1 LGSRTIHP
9 HVFFETLASWSP
21 LLSICTL
28 RRRFGDPVATPLRW
42 TTVAAAFAGA
52 ALGSKA
58 LYWLEDPR
66 ATLQNV
72 HNPACLSGGKTIV
85 GALMGGWI
93 TVEVMKRY
101 IGFRTSTGD
110 LYAIPLAIGIAPR
123 RMGCFLTGLSDNT

>member
-1 LGSRTIHP
+1 MRA
-9 HVFFETLASWSP
+9 VFETLII
-21 LLSICTL
+21 LQTDYHMDRC
-28 RRRFGDPVATPLRW
+28 R
-42 TTVAAAFAGA
+42 AAV
-52 ALGSKA
+52 
-58 LYWLEDPR
+58 R